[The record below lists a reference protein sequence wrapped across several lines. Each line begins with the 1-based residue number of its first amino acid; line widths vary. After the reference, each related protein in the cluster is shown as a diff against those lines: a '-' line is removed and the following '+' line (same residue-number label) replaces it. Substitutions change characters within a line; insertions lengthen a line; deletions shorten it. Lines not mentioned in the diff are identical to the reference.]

1 MNLCTESYCENPL
14 FAGLDDEEVQEILQ
28 ATRSR
33 WYGKDEIIFSEGD
46 ISRSLYLMDEG
57 SVDIKKRF
65 DDQEHIIAKL
75 HARTIFGEM
84 ALTSEDPRSASVIA
98 LERVHIRE
106 LSASDFNNMLR
117 NHNVTAGKI
126 TINIARIL
134 TGRMNKLLQKFNE
147 LSNDIKKPGLAK
159 TDLNTFKRQIFS
171 DWSF

>member
-1 MNLCTESYCENPL
+1 MAPYTESYCKNPL
-14 FAGLDDEEVQEILQ
+14 FAGLSDEEVQEILQ

-33 WYGKDEIIFSEGD
+33 WYEKDEIIFREGD
-46 ISRSLYLMDEG
+46 KSRSLYLMDEG

-65 DDQEHIIAKL
+65 DDQEHLIARL

-84 ALTSEDPRSASVIA
+84 ALTSDDPRSGSVIT
-98 LERVHIRE
+98 LERVHIHE
-106 LSASDFNNMLR
+106 LSANDFHNMLQ
-117 NHNVTAGKI
+117 NHSIAAGKI

-134 TGRMNKLLQKFNE
+134 TGRMNNLLQKLNE
-147 LSNDIKKPGLAK
+147 LSSDIKKPNLAK